1 MKKVDLI
8 NAIIPGLQETDF
20 GKKLEEKKVNVSKK
34 DATELVDIILDAAMA
49 GLKED
54 KVLDLYGFCK
64 MTVEHKDERV
74 GRNPQTGEDM
84 KVPAK
89 DVPKCKF
96 SKTLKDYINE

>member
-8 NAIIPGLQETDF
+8 NAIIPGLHETDF

-34 DATELVDIILDAAMA
+34 DATELVDMILDAAMA

-54 KVLDLYGFCK
+54 KVLDLYGFFK

-84 KVPAK
+84 KVSAK